1 MSRRLRHSRGL
12 AIPKL
17 GDYCIVEMIEED
29 GTLRQVAV
37 AHRDPSIENRLRSL
51 QSALS
56 ADKALDYGVLHVLR
70 TGEPEMCSSVNDDL
84 LMRFCRDY
92 HPALCEEGLAFRS
105 YLIIPLRAR
114 GKLLGAITLVNTTD
128 RSYHEAELTLADE
141 LAQRAGLALD
151 NAGLYKA
158 AQQARQEAERAS
170 RAKDEFLAMLSHEL
184 RTPLSPVLS
193 TVALLESEPDTP
205 PSVRD
210 ALRMIHR
217 NVTLEARLIDDLLDL
232 TRVSKGKIQL
242 NFEKVDAHALLGSA
256 IEICKAEV
264 DEKQLRVTVRMEAT
278 RTFIRADSARLQQI
292 FWNLIKNSVKFTPP
306 AGELTLRTSNEDGHL
321 RVEVTD
327 NGVGI
332 ENEMLPKI
340 FNAFEQGAR
349 PKAGGL
355 GLGLAI
361 TRALVEM
368 HGGRIVAQSEGLGR
382 GATFVVN
389 FETVEAPEHTTLSG
403 GAPETKAGERLSMR
417 LLLVEDHEDTQQS
430 LTRLLQRRGYE
441 VRVAGSLKSAL
452 AVAPDYNFD
461 VLISDMGLP
470 DGTGLDLMEKL
481 CQDRSVRGIALSG
494 YGMEE
499 DVQRSRNA
507 GYAEHLTKPVDIH
520 KLDTAIQRVGGAA

>member
-1 MSRRLRHSRGL
+1 
-12 AIPKL
+12 
-17 GDYCIVEMIEED
+17 
-29 GTLRQVAV
+29 
-37 AHRDPSIENRLRSL
+37 
-51 QSALS
+51 
-56 ADKALDYGVLHVLR
+56 
-70 TGEPEMCSSVNDDL
+70 
-84 LMRFCRDY
+84 
-92 HPALCEEGLAFRS
+92 
-105 YLIIPLRAR
+105 
-114 GKLLGAITLVNTTD
+114 
-128 RSYHEAELTLADE
+128 
-141 LAQRAGLALD
+141 
-151 NAGLYKA
+151 
-158 AQQARQEAERAS
+158 
-170 RAKDEFLAMLSHEL
+170 MLSHEL
-184 RTPLSPVLS
+184 RTPLSPVLN
-193 TVALLESEPDTP
+193 TVALMESDPDMP
-205 PSVRD
+205 GSVRD

-242 NFEKVDAHALLGSA
+242 NFEKVDAHALLASA
-256 IEICKAEV
+256 IEICKPEI
-264 DEKQLRVTVRMEAT
+264 DEKQLRVVVKLGAS

-292 FWNLIKNSVKFTPP
+292 FWNLIKNAVKFTPP
-306 AGELTLRTSNEDGHL
+306 AGELILDTVNEDGQL
-321 RVEVTD
+321 CVRVTD
-327 NGVGI
+327 DGVGI
-332 ENEMLPKI
+332 EEEMLPKI

-382 GATFVVN
+382 GATFVVH
-389 FETVEAPEHTTLSG
+389 FETVEAPEHTSLSG
-403 GAPETKAGERLSMR
+403 GAPETKPGERLAMR

-441 VRVAGSLKSAL
+441 VRVAGSLQSAL

-470 DGTGLDLMEKL
+470 DGTGLDLMAKL

-520 KLDTAIQRVGGAA
+520 KLDTAIQRVGSA